1 MRRLGLGL
9 CLVMATWL
17 AYGCETQKAGTME
30 LVFSWPDDA
39 PDLSSSTLYMR
50 GELRPVRALVPVG
63 GVGAVI
69 VGSVTAAIL
78 LAEPPPPG
86 VATVSV
92 Q

>member
-1 MRRLGLGL
+1 MTADGYQPLFQETYVFNGLQ
-9 CLVMATWL
+9 T
-17 AYGCETQKAGTME
+17 
-30 LVFSWPDDA
+30 
-39 PDLSSSTLYMR
+39 DLQLSLEPLPQAWYQR
-50 GELRPVRALVPVG
+50 WYLWA

-86 VATVSV
+86 AVTARV